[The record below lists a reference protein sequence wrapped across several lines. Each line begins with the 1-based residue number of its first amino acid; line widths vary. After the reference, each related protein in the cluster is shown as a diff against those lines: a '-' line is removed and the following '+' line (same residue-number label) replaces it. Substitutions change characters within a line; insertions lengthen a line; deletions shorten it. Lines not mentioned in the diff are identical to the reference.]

1 MAIVSGM
8 TTETSPPAGNA
19 TAPDRPAPRS
29 ADATASTPTPR
40 SVDQPPRD
48 AGGRGHGATTAEAS
62 DRGGIDVHQLA
73 WLVMAVLGLGVFA
86 AITVMLVN
94 HAVLAFDQ
102 PLLDAARSWQ
112 GYAPAWRFISESANI
127 PLIVIGVGLVLV
139 LFFTKHRREA
149 LIVALVL
156 IAVTAGSEGVKQ
168 LVSRPRPSGTD
179 PNIPGVVYSFPSG
192 HVLEA
197 LTIFGIIAIRIF
209 RSPRT
214 PRVIAVL
221 VVVAVIVD
229 VALVAFARVALSA
242 HYPSD
247 VLASAF
253 GGAGVLGIY
262 GLLTDDH
269 EDSRTSDRRQA

>member
-1 MAIVSGM
+1 VAIVSGM
-8 TTETSPPAGNA
+8 TTETSTPAGDTA
-19 TAPDRPAPRS
+19 APDRPATRP
-29 ADATASTPTPR
+29 ADATGPMPTPR

-48 AGGRGHGATTAEAS
+48 GAGRGNGATTAEVR
-62 DRGGIDVHQLA
+62 DRGGIDTHQVA

-86 AITVMLVN
+86 AITAMLMN
-94 HAVLAFDQ
+94 HVVFGFDQ
-102 PLLDAARSWQ
+102 PLLETARSWQ
-112 GYAPAWRFISESANI
+112 AYAPAWRFISESANI

-149 LIVALVL
+149 VIVAVVL
-156 IAVTAGSEGVKQ
+156 IAVTAGSEGIKQ
-168 LVSRPRPSGTD
+168 LVARPRPSGTD

-197 LTIFGIIAIRIF
+197 LTIFGIIAIRIY
-209 RSPRT
+209 RSART

-221 VVVAVIVD
+221 VVVAVIID
-229 VALVAFARVALSA
+229 AALVAVARVALSA
-242 HYPSD
+242 HYPTD

-262 GLLTDDH
+262 GLLTHDH
-269 EDSRTSDRRQA
+269 EGSRSSDRRPT